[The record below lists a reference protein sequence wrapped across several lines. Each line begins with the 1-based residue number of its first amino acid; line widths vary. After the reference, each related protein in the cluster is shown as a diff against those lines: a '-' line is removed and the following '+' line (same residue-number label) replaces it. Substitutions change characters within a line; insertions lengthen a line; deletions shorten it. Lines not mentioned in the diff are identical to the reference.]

1 MRSRHRGWVMPEEDI
16 PSMLQ
21 MIEAKIA
28 SSEIEV
34 EHRHALIRLRDILE
48 GDLQTS
54 KNQSHAPEVDQQPNI
69 SSPKVQFGASNST
82 LDN

>member
-1 MRSRHRGWVMPEEDI
+1 MRSRQRGWTMPEEDI

-34 EHRHALIRLRDILE
+34 HHRDTLIRLRDILE
-48 GDLQTS
+48 EDLQAS
-54 KNQSHAPEVDQQPNI
+54 KSHPLASEMGGQPAI
-69 SSPKVQFGASNST
+69 GSPDVESDPPSSS